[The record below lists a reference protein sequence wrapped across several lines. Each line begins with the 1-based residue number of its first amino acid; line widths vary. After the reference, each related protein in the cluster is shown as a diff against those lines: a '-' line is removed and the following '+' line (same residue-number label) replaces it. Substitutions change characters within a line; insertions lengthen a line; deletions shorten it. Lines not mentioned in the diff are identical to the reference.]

1 MNEPTEIKYSL
12 DESGEPYFA
21 ATHIQAVQGLNF
33 NEDEDL
39 STVIFNLQKEVNRVS
54 EENSILRNSLEE
66 SKTKISELNTNIET
80 SKNAT
85 ETLKTKV
92 GSLEITVKNLQD
104 EIERLKGLNTNEGG
118 TGE

>member
-1 MNEPTEIKYSL
+1 MIEPTEIKYSL
-12 DESGEPYFA
+12 DEGGDPYFA

-39 STVIFNLQKEVNRVS
+39 STVIFNLQKEVNKVS
-54 EENSILRNSLEE
+54 EENSNLRNSLEE

-80 SKNAT
+80 SKNAI

-104 EIERLKGLNTNEGG
+104 EIEQLKSLNTNEGG